1 MQVTEFLFLENRTSQ
16 KKPESNDMDDG
27 IDSARDRRERE
38 RRRLILGNSYRTRF
52 MDRCDIASTRNRHE
66 REFRR
71 LNIDNLD
78 RNRNMS
84 KNEFVKK

>member
-38 RRRLILGNSYRTRF
+38 RRRLILLQP
-52 MDRCDIASTRNRHE
+52 E
-66 REFRR
+66 
-71 LNIDNLD
+71 IDTNENLED
-78 RNRNMS
+78 QILII
-84 KNEFVKK
+84 